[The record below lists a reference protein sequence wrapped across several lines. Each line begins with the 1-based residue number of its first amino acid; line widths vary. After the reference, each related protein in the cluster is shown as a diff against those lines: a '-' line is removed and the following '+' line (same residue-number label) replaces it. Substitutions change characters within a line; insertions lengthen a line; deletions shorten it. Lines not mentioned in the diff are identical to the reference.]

1 MGTISRASSVDNPK
15 VKARFGE
22 ESASIAM
29 VFNPLSAKPR
39 AMHAAIKVLP
49 TPPLP
54 ETAIFTML
62 PSEKYFR
69 LIVYLRFLETTRN

>member
-1 MGTISRASSVDNPK
+1 MGTILRASSVDKPK

-22 ESASIAM
+22 ESTSMAI

-39 AMHAAIKVLP
+39 ARPAAMRVLP

-54 ETAIFTML
+54 ETAIFMFFSADILSFYDLFTF
-62 PSEKYFR
+62 P
-69 LIVYLRFLETTRN
+69 